1 MSPRDTTLVGW
12 DTLEIVDGMP
22 MQYAFDGCKVK
33 GLQRVL
39 KSRVDAL
46 FLDRWSEFSF
56 KYAQITGKK
65 GICAYDSTRTIVVFP
80 RTLNDREKVE
90 LAKQLLGE

>member
-1 MSPRDTTLVGW
+1 MSPNDTTLVGW

-22 MQYAFDGCKVK
+22 MQYAFDGSIVK

-46 FLDRWSEFSF
+46 FHGRWSEFSF
-56 KYAQITGKK
+56 RYGQMVGKK
-65 GICAYDSTRTIVVFP
+65 GKCAFDAARTIVVFP
-80 RTLNDREKVE
+80 RTLNDREKIE